1 MLTDQQDAY
10 GHLIQDAVRGLDSYE
25 VDERDDGFVGI
36 ARMAD
41 IYTAPFADWPAHHQ
55 RAMGRAR
62 GRVLDIGAGAGRHC
76 LHLQEQGHEVL
87 ATDNSPLAVRTCR
100 ERGVKHAQVVPIT
113 ALSSRFGVFDTVLM
127 LGNNF
132 GLFGSFSR
140 ARWLL
145 RRFRSFTAPDARI
158 IAESTDPYQTN
169 APEHVAYHRRS
180 RQRGRMAGQIRLRIR
195 FRTYATPW
203 FDYLL
208 VSKAE
213 MERIVEGTGWR
224 VVEYLDSS
232 GPTYIAIIER
242 NDRGRKA

>member
-25 VDERDDGFVGI
+25 VDERDDGYVGVGP
-36 ARMAD
+36 ASM
-41 IYTAPFADWPAHHQ
+41 YVAPFDQWPAHQQ
-55 RAMGRAR
+55 RATGFAQ
-62 GRVLDIGAGAGRHC
+62 GRVLDIGAGGGRHC
-76 LHLQEQGHEVL
+76 LHLQEQGHDVL
-87 ATDNSPLAVRTCR
+87 ATDSSPLAIQTCH

-132 GLFGSFSR
+132 GLFGSFTR

-145 RRFRSFTAPDARI
+145 RRFRGFTSPHARI
-158 IAESTDPYQTN
+158 IAESTDPYQTT
-169 APEHVAYHRRS
+169 APENLAYHQRNFK
-180 RQRGRMAGQIRLRIR
+180 RGRMGGQIRLRIR
-195 FRTYATPW
+195 FRAYATPW

-224 VVEYLDSS
+224 VVEYLDSP
-232 GPTYIAIIER
+232 GPTYIAII
-242 NDRGRKA
+242 GRTA